1 MMDSK
6 SLQKAYFEALKA
18 AVDGT
23 MRAADVVQNQLEN
36 SLKLTLITSAALQ
49 EQYVNLIKSWFD
61 MARAIRENYRKAT
74 EEFIDRLESSL

>member
-1 MMDSK
+1 MIDNK

-18 AVDGT
+18 AVEGT
-23 MRAADVVQNQLEN
+23 MRTADMVQNQLEN
-36 SLKLTLITSAALQ
+36 SLKLSLITSAALQ

-61 MARAIRENYRKAT
+61 MARAIRETYKKAT